1 MPEISSSGREIC
13 SHRQQDPE
21 PGTGSSCSSQGGHR
35 RGNWLQR
42 DPSADDLHQDP
53 GARCR
58 RSAAARP
65 EICSHRQQD
74 PEPGNR
80 EQLQRDPLPGAA
92 ARAAGIR
99 SRVPGDLQRVPFS
112 AATGAELG
120 HQSSRKGK
128 QTVKQSQAAG
138 TRQIWPESGQRQR
151 DPSADDLH
159 QDPEPGAGDQQ
170 PGRPEQLQEITKGGI
185 RVTEKG
191 YKQKIIASCTSIG
204 TYKKEFDLIIDRL
217 AFMYARRDLTK
228 EQYKQSGETL
238 VIEQVNKNG
247 SKYTVRNPYLT
258 ELDNCNKI
266 ILELEKEL
274 GLTPL
279 AKKKIDGGIVEEKED
294 DPFTAALAQLTLVKS

>member
-1 MPEISSSGREIC
+1 MICIRIRNREQ
-13 SHRQQDPE
+13 R
-21 PGTGSSCSSQGGHR
+21 
-35 RGNWLQR
+35 QR
-42 DPSADDLHQDP
+42 DPLQGS
-53 GARCR
+53 GAAA
-58 RSAAARP
+58 AAARAAGIREPGAGDQPGQRDPLP

-74 PEPGNR
+74 PE
-80 EQLQRDPLPGAA
+80 
-92 ARAAGIR
+92 
-99 SRVPGDLQRVPFS
+99 
-112 AATGAELG
+112 
-120 HQSSRKGK
+120 
-128 QTVKQSQAAG
+128 
-138 TRQIWPESGQRQR
+138 QRQR

-170 PGRPEQLQEITKGGI
+170 PGQPEQLQEITKGGI

>member
-1 MPEISSSGREIC
+1 M
-13 SHRQQDPE
+13 
-21 PGTGSSCSSQGGHR
+21 
-35 RGNWLQR
+35 
-42 DPSADDLHQDP
+42 
-53 GARCR
+53 
-58 RSAAARP
+58 
-65 EICSHRQQD
+65 
-74 PEPGNR
+74 
-80 EQLQRDPLPGAA
+80 
-92 ARAAGIR
+92 
-99 SRVPGDLQRVPFS
+99 
-112 AATGAELG
+112 
-120 HQSSRKGK
+120 
-128 QTVKQSQAAG
+128 
-138 TRQIWPESGQRQR
+138 
-151 DPSADDLH
+151 
-159 QDPEPGAGDQQ
+159 
-170 PGRPEQLQEITKGGI
+170 
-185 RVTEKG
+185 TEKG

-258 ELDNCNKI
+258 ESDNCNKI